1 MFLGVLFGIPSLRI
15 RGLYLAVATLAAQFF
30 MDWLASRAA
39 WVTNHSS
46 SGSVS
51 AGKLSIL
58 GWHINTPMDK
68 YLLCLIFLCVLG
80 LLAKNLV
87 RGAIGREWM
96 AMRDMDVA
104 AAVIGIRPIY
114 AKLSAFAV
122 SSFIVGV
129 AGALWGFVHLGSW
142 EPAAFSL
149 DMSFK
154 LLFMIIIGGLGSIA
168 GGIFGAGFFVL
179 LPLALTHI
187 PHWLGLPLST
197 AAATYLEHMIFG
209 GLIVF
214 FLIVE
219 PHGLAR
225 LWGTA
230 RQKLRIWPFPH

>member
-1 MFLGVLFGIPSLRI
+1 MF
-15 RGLYLAVATLAAQFF
+15 
-30 MDWLASRAA
+30 
-39 WVTNHSS
+39 H
-46 SGSVS
+46 
-51 AGKLSIL
+51 
-58 GWHINTPMDK
+58 
-68 YLLCLIFLCVLG
+68 
-80 LLAKNLV
+80 
-87 RGAIGREWM
+87 AI
-96 AMRDMDVA
+96 
-104 AAVIGIRPIY
+104 
-114 AKLSAFAV
+114 SAFCN
-122 SSFIVGV
+122 
-129 AGALWGFVHLGSW
+129 AGFDIMGPAGGGSLTTY
-142 EPAAFSL
+142 EFNPVVNTVI
-149 DMSFK
+149 M
-154 LLFMIIIGGLGSIA
+154 LLIIIGGLGSIA